1 MKNGEGRVAS
11 RKWREWAAAA
21 LLLLASLTPS
31 AWGDM
36 TDPTRPP
43 PGFSVQGT
51 VQVAEP
57 PLLVTSVFLMDKRP
71 YALVDGV
78 TVRVGD
84 RLGDGRVN
92 RIEEQGVWLKTR
104 AGKRLL
110 KLVPGID
117 KKPVHQGKTRM
128 EKTK

>member
-1 MKNGEGRVAS
+1 MVDLVKVHLLP
-11 RKWREWAAAA
+11 
-21 LLLLASLTPS
+21 LLLVAAPALA
-31 AWGDM
+31 DM

-43 PGFSVQGT
+43 PGFSTQGS

-57 PLLVTSVFLMDKRP
+57 PLLVTSVFLMGERP
-71 YALVDGV
+71 YALVDGM

-110 KLVPGID
+110 RLVPGID
-117 KKPVHQGKTRM
+117 KKPAHQGKTRM

>member
-1 MKNGEGRVAS
+1 MANLVK
-11 RKWREWAAAA
+11 A
-21 LLLLASLTPS
+21 LLLAILLAAAPAL
-31 AWGDM
+31 AGM

-43 PGFSVQGT
+43 PGFSAQGMNP
-51 VQVAEP
+51 VAEP
-57 PLLVTSVFLMDKRP
+57 PLLVTSVFLMGTRP
-71 YALVDGV
+71 YALVDGI

-110 KLVPGID
+110 RLVPGID
-117 KKPVHQGKTRM
+117 KKPANQGKTRM